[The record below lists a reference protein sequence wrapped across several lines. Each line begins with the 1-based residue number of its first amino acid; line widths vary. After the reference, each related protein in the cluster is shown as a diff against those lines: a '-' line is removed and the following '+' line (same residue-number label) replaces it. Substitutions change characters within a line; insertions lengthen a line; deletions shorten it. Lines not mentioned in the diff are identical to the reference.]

1 MASTI
6 DAHLHWED
14 EGSLDF
20 LPPVDQDLLNQVS
33 GLNDAFIAPTR
44 PEETSISSTQRRG
57 PKRINVMKV
66 EIRSLQEEKIALEEQ
81 LAVLASTH
89 SAKQCQL
96 SDDEKKW
103 KQIAQKQLELKLKAM
118 REHEQL
124 RTLLAEHAIF
134 QREIEFSKRG
144 SMAALKLRADSSA
157 KRLLDIQAI
166 ANRQLELIDSEMLS
180 LGLMDSTTE
189 MNMVRHDTTK
199 KYSEGIR
206 SVRFQ
211 AASFDILVAAIWM
224 HTVQMYAKGGSD
236 HLIERRR
243 IDDNTFFVSKAYTI
257 PNTET
262 KMMSRAVIKRQQ
274 VGPRAVRMIL
284 RSVLADDANP
294 FPPNSIIADQCA
306 WLHVEQD
313 SDGSTVLKCY
323 MRGGFTILKPDE
335 VENLVYLMGFMLVD
349 NPLTKVAPSDWVSV
363 SKKLFEAMFRTVQTH
378 LLPQIP
384 AEATA

>member
-134 QREIEFSKRG
+134 QREIEFIV
-144 SMAALKLRADSSA
+144 LK
-157 KRLLDIQAI
+157 KPRLM
-166 ANRQLELIDSEMLS
+166 LELIDSEMLS

-306 WLHVEQD
+306 WYKSSKFLHQLISCRLHVEQD

>member
-1 MASTI
+1 
-6 DAHLHWED
+6 
-14 EGSLDF
+14 
-20 LPPVDQDLLNQVS
+20 
-33 GLNDAFIAPTR
+33 
-44 PEETSISSTQRRG
+44 
-57 PKRINVMKV
+57 
-66 EIRSLQEEKIALEEQ
+66 
-81 LAVLASTH
+81 
-89 SAKQCQL
+89 
-96 SDDEKKW
+96 
-103 KQIAQKQLELKLKAM
+103 
-118 REHEQL
+118 
-124 RTLLAEHAIF
+124 
-134 QREIEFSKRG
+134 
-144 SMAALKLRADSSA
+144 MAALKLRADSSA

-384 AEATA
+384 AEGTA

>member
-89 SAKQCQL
+89 SAKQCHL

-134 QREIEFSKRG
+134 QRELEFIVLKKPRLMVHLNFVHHCSKLCIENEDQWR
-144 SMAALKLRADSSA
+144 ALKLRADSA

-243 IDDNTFFVSKAYTI
+243 IDDNTYFVSKAYTI

-306 WLHVEQD
+306 WLHMEQD

-335 VENLVYLMGFMLVD
+335 VENLVYLMALCSSTI
-349 NPLTKVAPSDWVSV
+349 L
-363 SKKLFEAMFRTVQTH
+363 
-378 LLPQIP
+378 
-384 AEATA
+384 